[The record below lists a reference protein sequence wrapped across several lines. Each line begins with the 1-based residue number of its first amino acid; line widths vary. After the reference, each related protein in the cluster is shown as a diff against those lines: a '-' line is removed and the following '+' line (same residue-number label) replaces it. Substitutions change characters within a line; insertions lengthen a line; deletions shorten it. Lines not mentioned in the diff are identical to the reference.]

1 MIEIKITVFN
11 HIQLMGWVDCRALQL
26 CFPWYCMPKWLPGK
40 EPIDRYYNSS
50 LISLVG
56 NVRHQLPSAKLPK
69 WAFQM
74 IYIQGLRLDAVF
86 VVDITGDTWGT
97 PDVTYDET
105 GLAENV
111 HFVGSIAAVSET
123 AWESVVERERESVRE
138 QGTEANANAFKI
150 SMPGCIH
157 FILIHRKYF
166 HASITTTGECSH
178 PVAKRCHTLPNP
190 GCLPSQCEGN
200 IVKIS

>member
-1 MIEIKITVFN
+1 MVALSRFLEICIVSKCNINQIVLSQWSTN
-11 HIQLMGWVDCRALQL
+11 RISKMRCRNK
-26 CFPWYCMPKWLPGK
+26 F
-40 EPIDRYYNSS
+40 SS
-50 LISLVG
+50 LLFAWQENPEELLTLLIMELVSLRILYFAG
-56 NVRHQLPSAKLPK
+56 
-69 WAFQM
+69 
-74 IYIQGLRLDAVF
+74 I
-86 VVDITGDTWGT
+86 
-97 PDVTYDET
+97 
-105 GLAENV
+105 
-111 HFVGSIAAVSET
+111 IAAEWTCESV
-123 AWESVVERERESVRE
+123 WESVVKSESARERESFRE

-157 FILIHRKYF
+157 FILIHCKYF